1 MEENRSKFWMGLGL
15 GSIIGVIAYRFSC
28 SSKGKELKE
37 KASRYL
43 HQIGS
48 KSEDV
53 INSAKEKVMNA
64 GTKAAD
70 KVSNDTF
77 KVAKKQM
84 KSKIKCTIL
93 PITQKNNS
101 CF

>member
-77 KVAKKQM
+77 KVAEKADEIKNKVHKFADNAKK
-84 KSKIKCTIL
+84 
-93 PITQKNNS
+93 
-101 CF
+101 

>member
-70 KVSNDTF
+70 KYPTTLSRSL
-77 KVAKKQM
+77 KKQM

>member
-1 MEENRSKFWMGLGL
+1 MEANRSKFWMGLGL

-37 KASRYL
+37 KASHYL

-53 INSAKEKVMNA
+53 INSEKEKVMNA

-77 KVAKKQM
+77 KVAEKADEFKNKVHNFADNSKK
-84 KSKIKCTIL
+84 
-93 PITQKNNS
+93 
-101 CF
+101 

>member
-1 MEENRSKFWMGLGL
+1 MEANRSKFWMGLGL

-53 INSAKEKVMNA
+53 IDSAKEKVMNA
-64 GTKAAD
+64 GTKVAD
-70 KVSNDTF
+70 KVSNDTSRSQR
-77 KVAKKQM
+77 KPM
-84 KSKIKCTIL
+84 SLKIRCTIS
-93 PITQKNNS
+93 PTIQKNNS
-101 CF
+101 IF